1 METGTLVS
9 LKQPIDEDGKKQEL
23 IYLAHY
29 PSETGDRSEGSK
41 CKPGD
46 IGTVVKTQSTSTGVP
61 WCMVLMRTGL
71 SGWLTVDEVEPM
83 I

>member
-1 METGTLVS
+1 METGTLVVI
-9 LKQPIDEDGKKQEL
+9 KKPEEKEGKAPEVVN
-23 IYLAHY
+23 LALY

-46 IGTVVKTQSTSTGVP
+46 IGTVVKTQETTTGVP
-61 WCMVLMRTGL
+61 WCMILMRTGL
-71 SGWLTVDEVEPM
+71 SGWLTLNEVEPL